1 MDRASSVIVETDHMD
16 VFLVPVASDRYEL
29 YCEETDDP
37 QADVAA
43 PPTGFFR
50 RLVYRFR
57 ELLAEAERERRR
69 TGTGNA
75 DTPQPFS
82 ARVRKRIMRYVAE
95 SIAEQRLLWQLRGR
109 TDAALF
115 YPDDLTDAHACEI
128 LRRQLNRDFE
138 RHRFW
143 LAIDSVG
150 LVASGALMLL
160 PGPNVIAYYF
170 AFRIVGHFLSV
181 RGARQGLVR
190 VTWSADAEH
199 PVIRPPRHGGNSPG
213 RPRGPRAR
221 GRVDVASRAPR
232 CVLPTYREPLIDARK
247 FFPRARP
254 GRRRLYTDVP

>member
-95 SIAEQRLLWQLRGR
+95 SIAEQRLLSPVLAGHRQRRAGCFR
-109 TDAALF
+109 RADAA
-115 YPDDLTDAHACEI
+115 AGA
-128 LRRQLNRDFE
+128 Q
-138 RHRFW
+138 RHRV
-143 LAIDSVG
+143 LLCLPHRRALSVG
-150 LVASGALMLL
+150 AWGAT
-160 PGPNVIAYYF
+160 GDRAGDV
-170 AFRIVGHFLSV
+170 VGH
-181 RGARQGLVR
+181 
-190 VTWSADAEH
+190 AEH
-199 PVIRPPRHGGNSPG
+199 PVVRPPRHGGNSPG

-232 CVLPTYREPLIDARK
+232 RVLSTYREPLIDARK